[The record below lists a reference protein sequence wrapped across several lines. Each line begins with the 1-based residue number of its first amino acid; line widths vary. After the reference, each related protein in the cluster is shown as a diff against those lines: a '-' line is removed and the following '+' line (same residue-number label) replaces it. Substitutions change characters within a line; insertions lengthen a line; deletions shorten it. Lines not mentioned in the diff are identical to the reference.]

1 MKKNRQS
8 VPQRRSTRPQQK
20 RRPQRPQS
28 LQWLFVTMIVALLGM
43 SVLLFAIGF
52 IAMNMATGELVIIPG
67 TTGIE
72 VHWVE

>member
-1 MKKNRQS
+1 MKNRT
-8 VPQRRSTRPQQK
+8 VNTARRPRPQQK

-28 LQWLFVTMIVALLGM
+28 LQWLFVTMIVALIVM

-52 IAMNMATGELVIIPG
+52 IAMNMATGELVVIPG